1 MKGQEPELLWRALEW
16 IARLPLLGAG
26 ELASILKVDERQARS
41 VLSVLQKRGWVAWFP
56 ASSPELEPDRLY
68 TLSSAGVR
76 GLAAALHIS
85 EQDLQTSLPV
95 SSRELL
101 HRRVRVE
108 TTVGLNRLIADIAVA
123 RSGESSLRIEDA
135 LILPRHRTTTAWWPP
150 DVDAYVCLRDEAA
163 YVPFFIA
170 WDRAAAP
177 TAHRRR
183 RVSGWYAF
191 RERQHVW
198 GREDIP
204 TIALVS
210 AGPAASTQWVRATEA
225 SAERRRSRP
234 LRLLL
239 VELGTLLERG
249 PMAPIWRRAGGA
261 IESPLVD
268 RLAWRWSLP
277 ASTLVPR
284 LGPISAE
291 PPALGLSNDKAITSS
306 DASSDAIKASGS
318 DGLDASTRRLL
329 EWLAFHPLLTLDEVA
344 GVLISRQSHV
354 EACLSRMAASGFVA
368 SVKREVAGV
377 PQVESRYYLSAKGLE
392 VQAERDGVPVKRY
405 VRQGAATG
413 SLPGRSG
420 ARLQTL
426 LRQYEH
432 TVGTIRF
439 VVRLIQEARRQG
451 FVVKQWLSA
460 AEASE
465 RFSLAGTTRWLHPDG
480 VIEISR
486 HGQTHRLYVE
496 WDRGTMRLPE
506 MAPKLRA
513 YVALYALPT
522 STSRLLLVTSTPQR
536 ERAIREILNG
546 AHLAD
551 ASLQAN
557 VLTSV
562 ESLVSR
568 LGPWW
573 RVWLNGHVSERV
585 SLAEVLMAE
594 PPQPGAEVRLSG
606 PVSE

>member
-1 MKGQEPELLWRALEW
+1 MKGQEPEVLWRALEW

-26 ELASILKVDERQARS
+26 ELASILKVDERQVRS
-41 VLSVLQKRGWVAWFP
+41 VLCVLQQRGWVAWFP
-56 ASSPELEPDRLY
+56 ASSPELEPEGLY

-76 GLAAALHIS
+76 GLAAALDLS

-95 SSRELL
+95 GSRELL
-101 HRRVRVE
+101 HRQVRVE
-108 TTVGLNRLIADIAVA
+108 TTVGLNRLIADIAAA
-123 RSGESSLRIEDA
+123 RSGQSSLRIEDA
-135 LILPRHRTTTAWWPP
+135 LILPRRRATTAWWPP

-163 YVPFFIA
+163 YAPFFIA

-191 RERQHVW
+191 RERQHAW

-204 TIALVS
+204 AIVLVS

-261 IESPLVD
+261 IESPLVE

-277 ASTLVPR
+277 SSVLVAR
-284 LGPISAE
+284 LGPMSAE
-291 PPALGLSNDKAITSS
+291 PPALGLSSDQAGNSPKSSS
-306 DASSDAIKASGS
+306 DATKACEPSG
-318 DGLDASTRRLL
+318 LEQSTRRLL
-329 EWLAFHPLLTLDEVA
+329 EWLAFHPLLTLDEMA
-344 GVLISRQSHV
+344 GVLVIREPHV
-354 EACLSRMAASGFVA
+354 EACLSRMAASGLVV
-368 SVKREVAGV
+368 SVKSEVAGV
-377 PQVESRYYLSAKGLE
+377 PQGESRYYLSGKGLE
-392 VQAERDGVPVKRY
+392 LQAERDGVPVKRY
-405 VRQGAATG
+405 VRHGAATG
-413 SLPGRSG
+413 ALPGRSG

-432 TVGTIRF
+432 TVGTISF
-439 VVRLIQEARRQG
+439 VVRLIEEARRQG
-451 FVVKQWLSA
+451 FIVKQWFTA

-465 RFSLAGTTRWLHPDG
+465 RFSAAGTTRWLRPDA
-480 VIEISR
+480 VVEVTCN
-486 HGQTHRLYVE
+486 HKTYRLYIE

-506 MAPKLRA
+506 LTPKLRA
-513 YVALYALPT
+513 YAALNSVRG

-536 ERAIREILNG
+536 ERGIREILNG
-546 AHLAD
+546 AHAAD
-551 ASLQAN
+551 SSLHPN
-557 VLTSV
+557 VLSSV

-568 LGPWW
+568 LGPCG
-573 RVWLNGHVSERV
+573 RIWLNGHFSERIG
-585 SLAEVLMAE
+585 LAEALMAE
-594 PPQPGAEVRLSG
+594 PRQPDAEVRLSG

>member
-1 MKGQEPELLWRALEW
+1 MKGQEPEVLWRALEW
-16 IARLPLLGAG
+16 IARLPLLGAA
-26 ELASILKVDERQARS
+26 ELASILKVDERQVRS
-41 VLSVLQKRGWVAWFP
+41 MLSVLQQRGWVAWFP
-56 ASSPELEPDRLY
+56 ASSPELKPDRLY

-76 GLAAALHIS
+76 GLAAALDLS
-85 EQDLQTSLPV
+85 EQDLQVSLPI
-95 SSRELL
+95 SRRELL
-101 HRRVRVE
+101 HRQVRVE
-108 TTVGLNRLIADIAVA
+108 TTVGLNRLIADLPATSA
-123 RSGESSLRIEDA
+123 DQRSPRIEDA
-135 LILPRHRTTTAWWPP
+135 LILPRRRATTAWWPP
-150 DVDAYVCLRDEAA
+150 DVDAYVCLRHEATYA
-163 YVPFFIA
+163 PFFIA

-177 TAHRRR
+177 AAHRRR

-204 TIALVS
+204 TIVLVS

-239 VELGTLLERG
+239 VELGTLLKRG

-277 ASTLVPR
+277 ASALVPR

-291 PPALGLSNDKAITSS
+291 PTVLGLSGDQAATWSEAS
-306 DASSDAIKASGS
+306 PDATTACGT
-318 DGLDASTRRLL
+318 DGLDASTRRVL
-329 EWLAFHPLLTLDEVA
+329 EWLAFHPLLTLDEMT
-344 GVLISRQSHV
+344 GVLVVRQPHV
-354 EACLSRMAASGFVA
+354 EACLSRMAASGLVA
-368 SVKREVAGV
+368 SVKKAVADV
-377 PQVESRYYLSAKGLE
+377 PQAESRYYLTAKGLGL
-392 VQAERDGVPVKRY
+392 QAERDGVPVKRY

-413 SLPGRSG
+413 ALPGRSG

-439 VVRLIQEARRQG
+439 VVRLIEEARRQG
-451 FVVKQWLSA
+451 FVVKQWFSA

-506 MAPKLRA
+506 IAPKLRA
-513 YVALYALPT
+513 YVALCSLPT
-522 STSRLLLVTSTPQR
+522 STSRLLLVTSTPRR
-536 ERAIREILNG
+536 ERAIRESLNG

-568 LGPWW
+568 LGPCG

-594 PPQPGAEVRLSG
+594 PPQPDAEVRLSG